1 MNTRTGRLLGWVMF
15 TASGILCAL
24 AAVFLVVGW
33 RTPVL
38 PTEFGP
44 KGYAIAWSLVVGGVG
59 AVIASRRP
67 SNPIGWILCGMGLL
81 AGMIAAAVEYAR
93 WALIQESGGPPGG
106 LYAAW
111 IVEWIWIP
119 LLACFALIAAIFP
132 DGRFLSR
139 RWRWVTLVAFAATI
153 IPTALNLLIPRFTTF
168 AGFDNPLG
176 VRGKVVA
183 DAAGASLQLLIPML
197 VVGAAATVRRFRRS
211 RGDERQQLKWLALA
225 NGLVALTFG
234 VYGTLVV
241 VQGTTSPT
249 GPGLHWL
256 EYLIVIA
263 FLAVPV
269 AIGFGVLKYRLYDI
283 DVVITKTVVY
293 GVLAAFITG
302 IYLLVVVAVGSL
314 TGYASNPVLSAIAAA
329 IVALAFQPLRR
340 RAQRLAN
347 RIVYGKRATPYEVLS
362 ELSSRFASEYS
373 IDEALPRLSRVTGEA
388 VGAERATVWLQSDG
402 VLRSASSWPSQD
414 GPIATI
420 WMDGGRLP
428 GFGPRETAFPVRH
441 RGDVLGAISVVMP
454 HDEPLGPN
462 EAKLLEDV
470 AAQAGLV
477 VRNVRLFDEL
487 RESRRRIVTAQDERA
502 RTLERNIHDGAQQQL
517 VALAVKQRLVESL
530 VGRDDDRARAMLE
543 ELQTDATEA
552 LENLRDLARG
562 IYPPL
567 LADQGLPAALE
578 AQARKAAVPT
588 HVDADGIGR
597 YAQDVEAA
605 IYFSCLEA
613 LQNTAKYAHASA
625 ASISLRLVDGELRF
639 EVRDDGQGFD
649 TAVVTHGAG
658 MHGIVDR
665 LDAIGG
671 RVEIRS
677 APGAGTT
684 VSGTVPIDRTSAP
697 GS

>member
-1 MNTRTGRLLGWVMF
+1 MNLRTARIAGWAIFGV
-15 TASGILCAL
+15 SCLLCAV
-24 AAVFLVVGW
+24 ALVYLIAGW
-33 RTPVL
+33 DTPVL
-38 PTEFGP
+38 RTEFGP

-67 SNPIGWILCGMGLL
+67 SNPIGWILCAMGLM
-81 AGMIAAAVEYAR
+81 AGLIAVGVEYAR
-93 WALIQESGGPPGG
+93 WALIQEDGRPPGG

-119 LLACFALIAAIFP
+119 LLACLAVIATIFP

-139 RWRWVTLVAFAATI
+139 RWRWVTLVAFVATF
-153 IPTALNLLIPRFTTF
+153 IPAALNLLIPRLTTF
-168 AGFDNPLG
+168 GGFDNPVG
-176 VRGKVVA
+176 VGGEGVA
-183 DAAGASLQLLIPML
+183 GAAGPSLQLLIPML
-197 VVGAAATVRRFRRS
+197 VVGVAAAVRRFRRS

-225 NGLVALTFG
+225 MGLVALMFG
-234 VYGTLVV
+234 TYGTLVV

-249 GPGLHWL
+249 GPGLDWL
-256 EYLIVIA
+256 EYLTVIA

-283 DVVITKTVVY
+283 DVVINKTVVY
-293 GVLAAFITG
+293 GILATFVTA
-302 IYLLVVVAVGSL
+302 IYLLVVIAVGSL

-388 VGAERATVWLQSDG
+388 VGAERATVWLRSDG
-402 VLRSASSWPSQD
+402 VLRPASSWPPHDEPVAS
-414 GPIATI
+414 IR
-420 WMDGGRLP
+420 MDGGQLP
-428 GFGPRETAFPVRH
+428 GFGSRETAFPVRH

-454 HDEPLGPN
+454 HNEPLGPN
-462 EAKLLEDV
+462 EVKLLEDI

-487 RESRRRIVTAQDERA
+487 RESRHRIVTAQDERA

-517 VALAVKQRLVESL
+517 VALAVKQRLVASF
-530 VGRDDDRARAMLE
+530 VGRDDERVRAMLE
-543 ELQTDATEA
+543 ELQADTSEA

-567 LADQGLPAALE
+567 LADRGLAAALE
-578 AQARKAAVPT
+578 AQSRKAAVPT
-588 HVDADGIGR
+588 RVEADGVGR
-597 YAQDVEAA
+597 YVQDVEAA
-605 IYFSCLEA
+605 VYFSCLEA
-613 LQNTAKYAHASA
+613 LQNAAKYAQASS
-625 ASISLRLVDGELRF
+625 ASISLRQHDGTLRF
-639 EVRDDGQGFD
+639 EVRDDGRGFD
-649 TAVVTHGAG
+649 QAVVTYGAG
-658 MHGIVDR
+658 LQGIADR

-671 RVEIRS
+671 RSEVQS
-677 APGAGTT
+677 SPGAGTIIT
-684 VSGTVPIDRTSAP
+684 GTIPVDPESEAP
-697 GS
+697 